1 MSPCAGHSC
10 SDGSVLSGT
19 RIWSRNSPEAE
30 GVTLKQRG
38 HSVSVTLGEA
48 GLETRRKGPG
58 GWPLFWPPSS
68 WAGPCSGTGTKLSQE
83 REVAPPSHE
92 GHLEARWGSPGKD
105 SRADLPEPLRAA
117 TSGQLIGY
125 PCCTLSPQQSHFC
138 HGGGI

>member
-19 RIWSRNSPEAE
+19 RRSGNSPEAE

-48 GLETRRKGPG
+48 GLETRSKGQG
-58 GWPLFWPPSS
+58 GWP
-68 WAGPCSGTGTKLSQE
+68 PCSGTGTKLSQG

-92 GHLEARWGSPGKD
+92 GHLKAR
-105 SRADLPEPLRAA
+105 
-117 TSGQLIGY
+117 
-125 PCCTLSPQQSHFC
+125 
-138 HGGGI
+138 